1 MRKFKEIISTLSFIA
16 VLIITVVYFGIV
28 FYDGID
34 DARYISIE
42 GTDLLWYQIFVAIV
56 LIRYPC
62 REKINNVIRFLK
74 NNKKQNNDNNK
85 GKAHG
90 VKAQKAKKA

>member
-1 MRKFKEIISTLSFIA
+1 MKKFKEIISTLSFIA

-62 REKINNVIRFLK
+62 KEKINNIIRFLK
-74 NNKKQNNDNNK
+74 NNNKKQNNDNN